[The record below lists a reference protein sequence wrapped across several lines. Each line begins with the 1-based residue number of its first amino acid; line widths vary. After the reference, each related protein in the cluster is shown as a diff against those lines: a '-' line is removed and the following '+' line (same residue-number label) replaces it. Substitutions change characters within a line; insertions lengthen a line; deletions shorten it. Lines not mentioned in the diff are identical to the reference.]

1 MQDLILRFNIE
12 IPVKKCFLLKIFPNF
27 FMTIGNFTK
36 DWKKVVFLLFQK
48 NFYCN
53 EQLQSKRTKGI
64 KARPN
69 IMEEEVEDY
78 EACQK

>member
-1 MQDLILRFNIE
+1 
-12 IPVKKCFLLKIFPNF
+12 
-27 FMTIGNFTK
+27 MTTGNFTK